1 MRYPTKFF
9 WQCNLFFKQFFLK
22 ETRCWC
28 CIRFF
33 FPHVVSRPPQR
44 GKGESVRREG
54 SSNPKPPTYLSRHA
68 KFTPASLAKEARET
82 VKSVKTLIE
91 EEREYYNTV
100 LKQISG
106 AWVELPWWWR
116 GRGVWGREIVVTHL
130 TSPSPFKRLTRML
143 WLQRQPMISISQL
156 IFTSLYHKKCSL
168 KYKYIKRVWKW
179 LGASVHFPCK

>member
-1 MRYPTKFF
+1 MLYS
-9 WQCNLFFKQFFLK
+9 FFL
-22 ETRCWC
+22 
-28 CIRFF
+28 
-33 FPHVVSRPPQR
+33 HVVSRPPQR

-106 AWVELPWWWR
+106 AFVELP
-116 GRGVWGREIVVTHL
+116 H
-130 TSPSPFKRLTRML
+130 
-143 WLQRQPMISISQL
+143 
-156 IFTSLYHKKCSL
+156 
-168 KYKYIKRVWKW
+168 
-179 LGASVHFPCK
+179 

>member
-1 MRYPTKFF
+1 MLYSYSHALMRYPTKFL

-33 FPHVVSRPPQR
+33 FPHAVSRPPQR

-100 LKQISG
+100 WKQISG
-106 AWVELPWWWR
+106 ACVELPRWWR
-116 GRGVWGREIVVTHL
+116 GRGLGEKNRSRAPVIPLSIQTRDTHALITETTNDFNVTTYFYEL
-130 TSPSPFKRLTRML
+130 
-143 WLQRQPMISISQL
+143 IS
-156 IFTSLYHKKCSL
+156 
-168 KYKYIKRVWKW
+168 
-179 LGASVHFPCK
+179 

>member
-1 MRYPTKFF
+1 MLFERNSSLMLYPCFF
-9 WQCNLFFKQFFLK
+9 S
-22 ETRCWC
+22 
-28 CIRFF
+28 
-33 FPHVVSRPPQR
+33 PHVVSRPPQR

-106 AWVELPWWWR
+106 ACVELPQWWR

-143 WLQRQPMISISQL
+143 WLQRQPMISMSQL
-156 IFTSLYHKKCSL
+156 IFTSWYHKKCSL
-168 KYKYIKRVWKW
+168 KYKYIKWVWKW

>member
-1 MRYPTKFF
+1 MVDAV
-9 WQCNLFFKQFFLK
+9 
-22 ETRCWC
+22 
-28 CIRFF
+28 FF

-44 GKGESVRREG
+44 SKGESVRREG

-106 AWVELPWWWR
+106 AWVKAAWWR
-116 GRGVWGREIVVTHL
+116 GRGVGERDRCYAPDIPLSIKTFDTHA
-130 TSPSPFKRLTRML
+130 
-143 WLQRQPMISISQL
+143 L
-156 IFTSLYHKKCSL
+156 ITETTNDFNFAAYFYEL
-168 KYKYIKRVWKW
+168 I
-179 LGASVHFPCK
+179 

>member
-1 MRYPTKFF
+1 M
-9 WQCNLFFKQFFLK
+9 L
-22 ETRCWC
+22 
-28 CIRFF
+28 FF

-100 LKQISG
+100 WKQISG
-106 AWVELPWWWR
+106 ACVELPRWWR
-116 GRGVWGREIVVTHL
+116 GRGLGEKNRSRAPVIPLSIQTRDTHALITETTNDFNVTTYFYEL
-130 TSPSPFKRLTRML
+130 
-143 WLQRQPMISISQL
+143 IS
-156 IFTSLYHKKCSL
+156 
-168 KYKYIKRVWKW
+168 
-179 LGASVHFPCK
+179 